1 MRGAVVDNYS
11 NYGGSNYSNYGGS
24 NYSNYG
30 GSNPGYGE
38 RSGAQR
44 GLKVLAILYV
54 IGGVFILL
62 WILYM
67 WSLFS
72 QAESAVG
79 GSLTPMLVQEMSRR
93 GFAVSS
99 ESELT
104 SLVFAAVIVFVTL
117 GLSLLLTGIL
127 GIRAANDPEKVTPY
141 LVISGLSLAYTILN
155 IVRSIVAN
163 TFDLSIETLIG
174 VGIPVLAVWLGVSV
188 KQQRDQARMPGA
200 QW

>member
-24 NYSNYG
+24 NL
-30 GSNPGYGE
+30 GYGE

-44 GLKVLAILYV
+44 GLKVLAILYT
-54 IGGVFILL
+54 IGGALVLL
-62 WILYM
+62 WLLCMWFLY
-67 WSLFS
+67 SR
-72 QAESAVG
+72 AEAEAG
-79 GSLTPMLVQEMSRR
+79 GSLAPMLVQEMSRR
-93 GFAVSS
+93 GFAVSG

-104 SLVFAAVIVFVTL
+104 SLVFAAIIVFVTL

>member
-24 NYSNYG
+24 NL
-30 GSNPGYGE
+30 GYGE

-44 GLKVLAILYV
+44 GLKVLAILHV
-54 IGGVFILL
+54 VGGVLMLLALLFI
-62 WILYM
+62 
-67 WSLFS
+67 WSLYVREE
-72 QAESAVG
+72 AGAG
-79 GSLTPMLVQEMSRR
+79 GSLTTYLVQEMSRR

-141 LVISGLSLAYTILN
+141 LVTSGILLAYTIFDVLE
-155 IVRSIVAN
+155 SIFAQ
-163 TFDLSIETLIG
+163 TFKLTFGTLIG
-174 VGIPVLAVWLGVSV
+174 VGIPALAVWLGVSI
-188 KQQRDQARMPGA
+188 KQQRDQARMPGV
-200 QW
+200 QR

>member
-1 MRGAVVDNYS
+1 MDNYS
-11 NYGGSNYSNYGGS
+11 NYGGP

-44 GLKVLAILYV
+44 GLKVLAILYI

-72 QAESAVG
+72 QAEAAVG

-127 GIRAANDPEKVTPY
+127 GIRAANDPEKVMPY
-141 LVISGLSLAYTILN
+141 LVISGILLAYAIFDVLEDIFAQTFTFTIL
-155 IVRSIVAN
+155 
-163 TFDLSIETLIG
+163 TLIG
-174 VGIPVLAVWLGVSV
+174 VGIPTLAVWLGVSV

>member
-24 NYSNYG
+24 NL
-30 GSNPGYGE
+30 GYGE

-44 GLKVLAILYV
+44 GLKVLAILYT
-54 IGGVFILL
+54 IGGALVLL
-62 WILYM
+62 WLLCMWFLY
-67 WSLFS
+67 S
-72 QAESAVG
+72 QAEAKAG
-79 GSLTPMLVQEMSRR
+79 GSLAPMLVQEMSRR

-99 ESELT
+99 ELELT
-104 SLVFAAVIVFVTL
+104 SLVFAAVIVFAVL
-117 GLSLLLTGIL
+117 GLSLLLTGIF

-141 LVISGLSLAYTILN
+141 LVMSGLSLAYTILN
-155 IVRSIVAN
+155 IVRSIVAH
-163 TFDLSIETLIG
+163 TFDLSIDTLIG

-188 KQQRDQARMPGA
+188 KQQRDQARMLGA